1 MIGGGEG
8 DIDSCGQTQRVKS
21 RGLGGR
27 MEPTSKN
34 DMKAPA
40 TTLPPSS
47 RSTFSKGKTLD
58 EGTFEEFMRGMKELK
73 VEMHWVF

>member
-1 MIGGGEG
+1 
-8 DIDSCGQTQRVKS
+8 
-21 RGLGGR
+21 

-58 EGTFEEFMRGMKELK
+58 EGTFEEFMRGMKEMK